1 MGVDEIKTAKLNSTQ
16 NPEVEGR
23 IPEEDVLKSEGS
35 GMSSK
40 AGEKAEVK
48 AGVQSPEGDAPK
60 SEGSGLTPEER
71 SAGTDDHEK
80 GSIDNRSRLREIT
93 AVLRKHRITKGVT
106 PEKLRAVLEDLG
118 PTYVKLGQIMS
129 LHSDILPQRYCDELM
144 KLTSEVT
151 PMPFETVEEV
161 INRSYRED
169 WHLIF
174 DSIEKEPLGSASIA
188 QVHRAKLLDG
198 RDVIVKV
205 ERKGIYDI
213 MARDIGLLKRAVSLL
228 PPVGGLK
235 NVVDMDMV
243 LDELWSTTQEEMDFL
258 REAANMD
265 EFARNNQSVRYI
277 RCPKLYHEYTTSR
290 VLVMEYIG
298 GCPIDDKKSLLADG
312 YDLDEIGRKLVN
324 NYVKQVMDDGFFH
337 ADPHPGNVKVLDG
350 KIVWIDMGM
359 MGRLTNRDR
368 ILMGKAVRSIAV
380 GDIAMLEATIL
391 DLGDVHGKVDSG
403 KLYGDLRD
411 LMDRYGNASM
421 GSIDAVEFF
430 KDTMEIMKNNSI
442 KLPHGMT
449 MLVRGLTQMQGVLL
463 SIAPDVN
470 MVEIAAGR
478 LKEEMLQSFD
488 LRAEA
493 GKAGRRI
500 YKAAGR
506 TLDIP
511 PLLKIALEEHLK
523 GQTRIN
529 MELDATRKFSQLMRR
544 LVRNL
549 VMGLWVMALLISSSI
564 VCTTD
569 MKPQLLGIPAL
580 GFFGYVLAFLI
591 CLYVFVRHWFT
602 RNN

>member
-1 MGVDEIKTAKLNSTQ
+1 LNSDAL
-16 NPEVEGR
+16 NKD
-23 IPEEDVLKSEGS
+23 IPAAPTGEAADNTADRAAGAAD
-35 GMSSK
+35 K
-40 AGEKAEVK
+40 AKM
-48 AGVQSPEGDAPK
+48 
-60 SEGSGLTPEER
+60 
-71 SAGTDDHEK
+71 
-80 GSIDNRSRLREIT
+80 DNRPRLREIT
-93 AVLRKHRITKGVT
+93 AVLRRHQITRGVT
-106 PEKLRAVLEDLG
+106 PEKLRAILEELG

-129 LHSDILPQRYCDELM
+129 LHSDVLPQRYCDELM

-151 PMPFETVEEV
+151 PMSFEEVEEV

-169 WHLIF
+169 WRHIF
-174 DSIEKEPLGSASIA
+174 ASIEKETLGSASIA

-213 MARDIGLLKRAVSLL
+213 MARDIGLLKRAVGLL

-235 NVVDMDMV
+235 NVVDLEMV
-243 LDELWSTTQEEMDFL
+243 LDELWSTAQEEMDFL
-258 REAANMD
+258 KEAANME
-265 EFARNNQSVRYI
+265 EFARNNQNIRYI

-298 GCPIDDKKSLLADG
+298 GCPVDDKETLLKEG
-312 YDLDEIGRKLVN
+312 YDLGEIGRKLVN
-324 NYVKQVMDDGFFH
+324 NYVKQVMEDGFFH
-337 ADPHPGNVKVLDG
+337 ADPHPGNVKVMDG

-368 ILMGKAVRSIAV
+368 KLMAQAVRAIAV
-380 GDIAMLEATIL
+380 GDIALLESTIL
-391 DLGDVHGKVDSG
+391 DLGDVQGKIDSG
-403 KLYGDLRD
+403 KLYGELRD

-430 KDTMEIMKNNSI
+430 KDTMEIMKDNSI
-442 KLPHGMT
+442 RLPHGMT

-463 SIAPDVN
+463 NISPDIN
-470 MVEIAAGR
+470 MAEIAAGR

-488 LRAEA
+488 FRKEA

-511 PLLKIALEEHLK
+511 PLIKVALEEYLK
-523 GQTRIN
+523 GQARIN
-529 MELDATRKFSQLMRR
+529 MELDATKNFSKLMRR
-544 LVRNL
+544 LVRNV

-564 VCTTD
+564 ICTTD
-569 MKPQLLGIPAL
+569 MKPTLLGIPAL
-580 GFFGYVLAFLI
+580 GFFGYILAFII
-591 CLYVFVRHWFT
+591 CLYVFIRHLFT
-602 RNN
+602 RNK